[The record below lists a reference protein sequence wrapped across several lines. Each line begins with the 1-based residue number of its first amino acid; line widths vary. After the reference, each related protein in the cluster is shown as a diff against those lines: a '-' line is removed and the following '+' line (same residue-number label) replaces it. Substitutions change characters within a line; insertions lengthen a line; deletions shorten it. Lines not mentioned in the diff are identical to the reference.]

1 MSSFRAIRGEKIAG
15 FVIAT
20 ITAAGIAATVGY
32 ARTPVQTL
40 QQSGASPRQPGEVV
54 PPPQTAPPT
63 PKPLL
68 VQRTPTREC
77 GTLKAVSL
85 PDTTIESAA
94 VDPGSDSVP
103 ASCRVTATTTHPPA
117 GDKIKI
123 WIALPMKDWNG
134 RFQGIG
140 GGGFSGGSANGV
152 VQPLRAGY
160 AAGSTDTGHDGGSGN
175 FALGRNGHLDW
186 QLIRDNAY
194 LGVHEMTVTG
204 KALAEAFYGA
214 APAKAYWNGCSTG
227 GRQGLSEAQRYPAD
241 YDGILAGAPAINW
254 TKLHVEQMWGTV
266 VMLELNHV
274 IAPCKY
280 ASATQAAIAACD
292 RDDGVAD
299 GIINDPRTC
308 KFDPATLVGT
318 NTECG
323 AFSTN
328 DAAVVRAIWEGPRRR
343 DGSFLWYG
351 LTRGA
356 DFNGL
361 SGTGGTPP
369 APRPNNITVEWWK
382 YFLNE
387 DPQWSPLTLTRAAYE
402 QYWDKSV
409 EQFSAVLATDNPD
422 LSAFKARGGKI
433 ITWHGEADP
442 LIYPDGTID
451 YYTRV
456 QKAMGGA
463 DKTSDFYR
471 LFLAPGVGHCGGG
484 SGPAPSG
491 QFEAVVKWV
500 EEGVAPATLDAVRR
514 DQAGVVTRSRIL
526 CPYPAIAQYQGS
538 GSTDA
543 ATSFA
548 CRTSR

>member
-1 MSSFRAIRGEKIAG
+1 MFHFRFCNATAITRLLVGLALATMLG
-15 FVIAT
+15 AAT
-20 ITAAGIAATVGY
+20 IVVSA
-32 ARTPVQTL
+32 
-40 QQSGASPRQPGEVV
+40 QPQGQA
-54 PPPQTAPPT
+54 PAQPAPPM
-63 PKPLL
+63 PKPLIA
-68 VQRTPTREC
+68 QTTPAREC
-77 GTLKAVSL
+77 ATLKDVAL
-85 PDTTIESAA
+85 PDTTIETAA
-94 VDPGSDSVP
+94 IDPGNDTVP
-103 ASCRVTATTTHPPA
+103 ASCRITAVTTHPPA
-117 GDKIKI
+117 GDKIQI
-123 WIALPMKDWNG
+123 WIALPMKNWNG
-134 RFQGIG
+134 RFQGVG
-140 GGGFSGGSANGV
+140 GGGFSGGNPMGV
-152 VQPLRAGY
+152 AQPLRAGY
-160 AAGSTDTGHDGGSGN
+160 AAGSTDTGHEGGSGS
-175 FALGRNGHLDW
+175 FALGKKGHLDW

-204 KALAEAFYGA
+204 KALAQAFYGA

-227 GRQGLSEAQRYPAD
+227 GRQGLSEAQRYPSD

-266 VMLELNHV
+266 VMLEMNHV

-280 ASATQAAIAACD
+280 AAATKAAIAVCD
-292 RDDGVAD
+292 RTDDVEDGVV
-299 GIINDPRTC
+299 NDPRTC
-308 KFDPATLVGT
+308 RYDPKTLVGT
-318 NTECG
+318 NTDCG
-323 AFSTN
+323 EFSN
-328 DAAVVRAIWEGPRRR
+328 EDAAVVRAIWEGPKRR

-361 SGTGGTPP
+361 SGAGGTPL

-422 LSAFKARGGKI
+422 LAAFKARGGKI
-433 ITWHGEADP
+433 IMWHGEADP
-442 LIYPDGTID
+442 LIYPDGSID
-451 YYTRV
+451 YYSRV

-484 SGPAPSG
+484 AGPSPSG

-514 DQAGVVTRSRIL
+514 DQTGTTTRSRVL
-526 CPYPAIAQYQGS
+526 CPYPASAHYKGS
-538 GSTDA
+538 GSTDEA
-543 ATSFA
+543 RNFE
-548 CRTSR
+548 CRVVRSTETTR